1 MVIFDYCL
9 TIKIYIL
16 LHQIAFS
23 IYFNMS
29 RYILFACCLLFCL
42 SLSAQQKY
50 TLSGTVTDVSNGE
63 KLLGVNLLIKG
74 TQMGTSTN
82 EYGFYSL
89 TLPEGEY
96 TLQVE
101 FLGFKTIEEPLHLK
115 GNQHRNYKLQEEGIE
130 IGRAHV

>member
-9 TIKIYIL
+9 TIKIHIL
-16 LHQIAFS
+16 LHQTALS

-29 RYILFACCLLFCL
+29 RYILFAYCLLFCL

-50 TLSGTVTDVSNGE
+50 TLSGTVTDASNGE

-89 TLPEGEY
+89 TLGGVHSTSRVLRIQNHRRAPTPEGKP
-96 TLQVE
+96 T
-101 FLGFKTIEEPLHLK
+101 P
-115 GNQHRNYKLQEEGIE
+115 
-130 IGRAHV
+130 

>member
-1 MVIFDYCL
+1 M
-9 TIKIYIL
+9 KK
-16 LHQIAFS
+16 
-23 IYFNMS
+23 YFLVLCS
-29 RYILFACCLLFCL
+29 LFFCL
-42 SLSAQQKY
+42 NLSAQQKY
-50 TLSGTVTDVSNGE
+50 TLSGTVTDASNGE

-101 FLGFKTIEEPLHLK
+101 F
-115 GNQHRNYKLQEEGIE
+115 
-130 IGRAHV
+130 